1 MIGEVGIV
9 YARLG
14 LREVIVVAEVV
25 QAGGFLRQRLLGSSV
40 YCVESSR
47 RIRSFLSLARSFGFS
62 TRLASCA
69 VMYELDKVV
78 GCSPK

>member
-1 MIGEVGIV
+1 MGIV

-47 RIRSFLSLARSFGFS
+47 RI
-62 TRLASCA
+62 
-69 VMYELDKVV
+69 
-78 GCSPK
+78 